1 MSNVITNRQFADH
14 VWNEIVQSLKV
25 PDIRTLTS
33 AVVDDKMWYTVKL
46 SMPAQD
52 WIRYQPQEHW
62 QELQSRNYVE
72 TGCFDVS
79 EQLYTAL
86 KLKYGE

>member
-1 MSNVITNRQFADH
+1 MSKVITTQQFSDR
-14 VWNEIVQSLKV
+14 VWNEIVQSLTV
-25 PDIRTLTS
+25 PDIQTLTS

-46 SMPAQD
+46 SMPAQT
-52 WIRYQPQEHW
+52 WIRCQPREHW
-62 QELQSRNYVE
+62 HELESRSYVE

-86 KLKYGE
+86 KLKYEE

>member
-1 MSNVITNRQFADH
+1 MNTMITTRQFADH

-25 PDIRTLTS
+25 PDIRTLSS

-52 WIRYQPQEHW
+52 WVRCQPREHW
-62 QELQSRNYVE
+62 HELESRSYVE
-72 TGCFDVS
+72 TGCFDAS

-86 KLKYGE
+86 KLKYEE